1 MISNRN
7 RVTAALAFLTCAAL
21 TLWFKSPSSPGKPQ
35 PDPARL
41 VQAVQEFRDNAIRS
55 SKPIPPSITLQD
67 LHRGGFLSSA
77 ELSAYEGLTLTISMN
92 VDPHKPGADII
103 RARMADGQELVLK
116 SDGSVRGH
124 PHQPATN
131 RMN

>member
-1 MISNRN
+1 MISDRK
-7 RVTAALAFLTCAAL
+7 RVTTALAFLACAVL
-21 TLWFKSPSSPGKPQ
+21 VLWFKSPPSPKTPQ

-67 LHRGGFLSSA
+67 LHRGGFLSTS
-77 ELSAYEGLTLTISMN
+77 ELTAYEGLTLTISMN

-103 RARMADGQELVLK
+103 RARMADGHELVLK
-116 SDGSVRGH
+116 SDGSIKGS
-124 PHQPATN
+124 PPQQLTN
-131 RMN
+131 RIN